1 MSVFPGGLLKCAV
14 TLELLATMLAQKE
27 VLATAQTHEAQEGAG
42 VCPSVGKGACTR
54 LRTAPRARAK
64 QTRSACFELRR
75 KTDET
80 AAFQRACFAMS
91 SACMPLHRRVDDS
104 EHEESAMMV
113 AGEFCEVE
121 KHPLPAGGAA
131 AAKRGRELAIA
142 GDWQSSRLLRAVR
155 ILQTANRT
163 CCPSATPVIT
173 TTSRY

>member
-1 MSVFPGGLLKCAV
+1 MRRRRERGLVRRLEKVHVRGCA
-14 TLELLATMLAQKE
+14 QH
-27 VLATAQTHEAQEGAG
+27 HEPERNKRVRHA
-42 VCPSVGKGACTR
+42 
-54 LRTAPRARAK
+54 LRP
-64 QTRSACFELRR
+64 RR

-142 GDWQSSRLLRAVR
+142 RGLGRAAAAAVK
-155 ILQTANRT
+155 
-163 CCPSATPVIT
+163 
-173 TTSRY
+173 